1 MRELCQWPKARS
13 VSHPISVFFASCGL
27 NNNSQRSELEFN
39 IACRFCDSALD
50 CVFRKTCFKLCRPKL
65 LQHNPGGMVVTS
77 VVQWYLRLFCFG
89 KVKCYHIG
97 CLNNGKFCLVYPA
110 WHILRQ
116 PSLDLRSS
124 IDLLSCSFWVLFKCC
139 VSWNGFK

>member
-1 MRELCQWPKARS
+1 VILLLIVYLGKLVSSS
-13 VSHPISVFFASCGL
+13 VV
-27 NNNSQRSELEFN
+27 
-39 IACRFCDSALD
+39 
-50 CVFRKTCFKLCRPKL
+50 KL

-110 WHILRQ
+110 
-116 PSLDLRSS
+116 
-124 IDLLSCSFWVLFKCC
+124 
-139 VSWNGFK
+139 